1 MNQPRYLQMVR
12 TNRFELVYKRWKERK
27 LTQAEA
33 GERLEMSE
41 RTFRR
46 YVVRYEEEGK
56 QGVLDKRLGKPSPR
70 RASQQEVSRVVALYR
85 DCYPNRNIRHFYEAY
100 EEVHGGVRG
109 YSWVKR
115 CLQDAG
121 VVPRGKRRGPHR
133 ELRER
138 KRQEGEMIH
147 QDASTHRWVC
157 GETWDLVVTMDD
169 ATGWIYSAFFVVQ
182 EGTWSSMRG
191 VRDVLESKGIFTSF
205 YSDRGSHYWSTPRAG
220 GRVDK
225 ENLTQFGR
233 AMKELG
239 IVMIPG
245 YSPEAR
251 GRSERMFKTLQGRLP
266 AELEEQG
273 IVEMGEAN
281 RYLSESFVDD
291 FNRRF
296 SVAAAEEG
304 SAFVPLLGVGLED
317 ILCLK
322 HQRVVGNDNCV
333 KYKGMSLQIPPV
345 GDRAHFVRAK
355 VVVHEYEDGSMAVV
369 HEGKRRLGFYN
380 REGNLVEEVEQRR
393 KVASG

>member
-100 EEVHGGVRG
+100 EEVHGGARG

-169 ATGWIYSAFFVVQ
+169 DTGWIYSAFFVVQ

-191 VRDVLESKGIFTSF
+191 VGDVLESKGIFTSF

-355 VVVHEYEDGSMAVV
+355 VVVHKYEDGSMAVV

-380 REGNLVEEVEQRR
+380 RLGNLVEEVEQRR